1 MKGDIRLLQ
10 ACLNGKRSQAEF
22 PAVPVTPDELAADA
36 AAAVAAGPR
45 PSICTRAAVTAP
57 SRCRAG
63 DVGAAVA
70 AVRVAC
76 PGTPVGVSTGL
87 WITRGDAAAR
97 QAAVSQWADLAAGA
111 RPDFASVNVSED
123 GWAGVVRSLGGAGIA
138 AEAGVWSVH
147 RRPGAG
153 PRRRGQR
160 AGAAAAADP
169 DRGHGRAGHSAPR
182 VAGDILRALDNSPLG
197 GLPRLLHGEGE
208 GCWPLVAQAAREGLL
223 TRIGLEDTTASRAAS
238 RSAAT
243 PNWSGWPW
251 RCCAGSCAARV
262 EVSWRPGSASAGR
275 FLAGPAWPGSRSS
288 R

>member
-36 AAAVAAGPR
+36 AAAVAAGAEAIHLHAR
-45 PSICTRAAVTAP
+45 GRDGAESV
-57 SRCRAG
+57 RAG

-138 AEAGVWSVH
+138 AEAGVWSVTDVQVL
-147 RRPGAG
+147 A
-153 PRRRGQR
+153 R
-160 AGAAAAADP
+160 AVEVSALAPLPLRILIEVMGEPAD
-169 DRGHGRAGHSAPR
+169 SAPR
-182 VAGDILRALDNSPLG
+182 VAEDILRALDDSPLG
-197 GLPRLLHGEGE
+197 GLPRLLHGEGA

-223 TRIGLEDTTASRAAS
+223 TRIGLEDTTAG
-238 RSAAT
+238 
-243 PNWSGWPW
+243 PGGEPVSGNAELV
-251 RCCAGSCAARV
+251 R
-262 EVSWRPGSASAGR
+262 
-275 FLAGPAWPGSRSS
+275 LALAVLRG
-288 R
+288 